1 MSNKESS
8 DKNNFS
14 DKEQA
19 LEKHFTNWLEG
30 KPLNKA
36 LEEDEQWL
44 KRVHTANYV
53 GHQADITPEH
63 KVPDWDRGA
72 MFESDTKRWWQWQ
85 GLPAMSMAFSMFA
98 ITLVLFKVEL
108 VFQPEGVL
116 LSFAGSISENQDNK
130 LSAMVDLRLKEFAA
144 EQQVVL
150 ANYATDI
157 QANQQ
162 DSNLQLASYIMGASR
177 QERKEDMTDFIQ
189 YINEQRQDEKFD
201 QKIKFQEL
209 EQKIQ
214 YQKTSQRNS
223 YDKLG
228 SNREDLKTAPTNWN
242 SEE

>member
-8 DKNNFS
+8 DKHNVS
-14 DKEQA
+14 DKESA
-19 LEKHFTNWLEG
+19 LEQQFTDWLEG
-30 KPLNKA
+30 KPLSQA
-36 LEEDEQWL
+36 LEDDEQWL
-44 KRVHTANYV
+44 NRVHTANYV

-63 KVPDWDRGA
+63 KVPAWDRGA
-72 MFESDTKRWWQWQ
+72 MFESDTKQWWQWQ

-98 ITLVLFKVEL
+98 MALVLFKVEL

-116 LSFAGSISENQDNK
+116 LSFAGSANEVQDEK
-130 LSAMVDLRLKEFAA
+130 MSALVNLRLKEFAA

-157 QANQQ
+157 QATQQ

-214 YQKTSQRNS
+214 YQKTSQRSDYNQI
-223 YDKLG
+223 G
-228 SNREDLKTAPTNWN
+228 SNQESLKTIPTNWN

>member
-1 MSNKESS
+1 MSNKEPS
-8 DKNNFS
+8 DKHNVS
-14 DKEQA
+14 DKELA
-19 LEKHFTNWLEG
+19 LEQQFADWLEG
-30 KPLNKA
+30 KPLSKA
-36 LEEDEQWL
+36 LEEDDKWL

-53 GHQADITPEH
+53 NHQADITPEL

-72 MFESDTKRWWQWQ
+72 MFESDIKPWWQWQ

-98 ITLVLFKVEL
+98 MALVLFKVEL

-116 LSFAGSISENQDNK
+116 LSFAGSANKIQDQKIATLVN
-130 LSAMVDLRLKEFAA
+130 LRLKEFAG

-157 QANQQ
+157 QTNQQ
-162 DSNLQLASYIMGASR
+162 DSNLQLATYIMSASR

-189 YINEQRQDEKFD
+189 YINDQRQDEKFN

-209 EQKIQ
+209 EQKIY
-214 YQKTSQRNS
+214 YQKTSQRND
-223 YDKLG
+223 YDKIG
-228 SNREDLKTAPTNWN
+228 SNQENVKTVPTNWN

>member
-8 DKNNFS
+8 DKKNVS
-14 DKEQA
+14 DKELA
-19 LEKHFTNWLEG
+19 LEQQFAEWLEG
-30 KPLNKA
+30 KPLSKA

-44 KRVHTANYV
+44 NRVHTANYV
-53 GHQADITPEH
+53 GHQADITPER

-72 MFESDTKRWWQWQ
+72 MFERDTKPWWQWQ

-98 ITLVLFKVEL
+98 MALVLFKVEL

-116 LSFAGSISENQDNK
+116 LSFAGSASEVQDEK
-130 LSAMVDLRLKEFAA
+130 MSALVDLRLKEFAA

-150 ANYATDI
+150 ANYATDM
-157 QANQQ
+157 QTTQQ
-162 DSNLQLASYIMGASR
+162 DSNLQLATYIMGASR

-209 EQKIQ
+209 EQKIE
-214 YQKTSQRNS
+214 YQKTSQRTDYNQI
-223 YDKLG
+223 G
-228 SNREDLKTAPTNWN
+228 SNQGNLKTIPTNWN